1 MRSSRTFKCSSLT
14 GRLGR
19 KVALAVSLLGTLL
32 AFSSQAV
39 AEDDWLRSIP
49 EFELSDQTG
58 KTHTLADY
66 ADRDLLVFYV
76 QGVGCP
82 IARIAVPSYREVRAE
97 FESRNV
103 AFMMF
108 NSNIQDN
115 IPRIAR
121 EVDEFGIDFT
131 VLKDEGQSL
140 AKALGVERT
149 AEVFVIDPKS
159 REVFYRGP
167 INDKLGYETQ
177 KNTASAHYLKDA
189 LNTVLAGGK
198 VNMDD
203 VPDSKGCLVAIF

>member
-1 MRSSRTFKCSSLT
+1 MRSSRTMKCTSMT
-14 GRLGR
+14 RRLGR
-19 KVALAVSLLGTLL
+19 SVALAASMLGALL
-32 AFSSQAV
+32 ALSSQAF

-49 EFELSDQTG
+49 EFELSDQGG

-66 ADRDLLVFYV
+66 ADRDLLVLYV

-97 FESRNV
+97 FESKNV

-131 VLKDEGQSL
+131 VLKDEGQVL

>member
-14 GRLGR
+14 HRLGR
-19 KVALAVSLLGTLL
+19 SVALAVSLLGTLL

-39 AEDDWLRSIP
+39 AEENWLRSIP
-49 EFELSDQTG
+49 EFELSDQAG

-66 ADRDLLVFYV
+66 ADRDLIVFYV

>member
-1 MRSSRTFKCSSLT
+1 MRSLRTMKCTSMT
-14 GRLGR
+14 RRLGR
-19 KVALAVSLLGTLL
+19 SVALAASMLGALL
-32 AFSSQAV
+32 ALSSQAF
-39 AEDDWLRSIP
+39 AEVDWLRSIP
-49 EFELSDQTG
+49 EFELSDQAG

-66 ADRDLLVFYV
+66 ADRDLLVLYV

-97 FESRNV
+97 FESKNV

-131 VLKDEGQSL
+131 VLKDEGQAL

>member
-1 MRSSRTFKCSSLT
+1 MRSSRTIKCTSMT
-14 GRLGR
+14 RRLCR
-19 KVALAVSLLGTLL
+19 SVALAASMLGALL
-32 AFSSQAV
+32 ALSSQAF

-49 EFELSDQTG
+49 EFELSDQAG
-58 KTHTLADY
+58 NTHTLADY
-66 ADRDLLVFYV
+66 ADSELLVFYV

-97 FESRNV
+97 FESKNV

-131 VLKDEGQSL
+131 VLKDEGQVL
-140 AKALGVERT
+140 PKALGVERT

>member
-1 MRSSRTFKCSSLT
+1 MRSSRTMKCTSMT
-14 GRLGR
+14 RRLGR
-19 KVALAVSLLGTLL
+19 SVALAASMLGALL
-32 AFSSQAV
+32 ALSSQAF

-49 EFELSDQTG
+49 EFELSDQGG

-66 ADRDLLVFYV
+66 ADRDLLVLYV

-97 FESRNV
+97 FESKNV

-131 VLKDEGQSL
+131 VLKDEGQAL

-198 VNMDD
+198 VNMDE

>member
-14 GRLGR
+14 DRLGR
-19 KVALAVSLLGTLL
+19 SVALAVSLLGTLL

-49 EFELSDQTG
+49 EFELSDQAG

-66 ADRDLLVFYV
+66 ADRDLIVFYV